1 MGVDP
6 ERLDPILLDFSNGRA
21 AMKSKYLGELFPA
34 TSSAEPGVLF
44 RDFFQSDRNGVP
56 KGIVRIDLGTL
67 P

>member
-1 MGVDP
+1 
-6 ERLDPILLDFSNGRA
+6 
-21 AMKSKYLGELFPA
+21 MKPKYLGELFPA

-44 RDFFQSDRNGVP
+44 HDFFQSDRNRTP

>member
-1 MGVDP
+1 MTAT
-6 ERLDPILLDFSNGRA
+6 LDTTASD
-21 AMKSKYLGELFPA
+21 LFRR
-34 TSSAEPGVLF
+34 TGVLF